1 MQNVIWITGLSA
13 AGKTTLA
20 NGVKKSLLNKGYPT
34 IILDGDNL
42 RDCFNAKDSNR
53 RDDRK
58 NRAFTYSKLARMLSE
73 QNLIVIV
80 GAIALFKEIHKWNK
94 ENIDG
99 YFEVF
104 LNTPLDVLKER
115 DPKKLYE
122 KFDKGEIKDVAG
134 LDIEVDFPES
144 PDLEIVFK
152 RGETPD
158 LLVDLIVEKFFS
170 FRSKRND

>member
-1 MQNVIWITGLSA
+1 MREKPIFEI
-13 AGKTTLA
+13 
-20 NGVKKSLLNKGYPT
+20 LL
-34 IILDGDNL
+34 D
-42 RDCFNAKDSNR
+42 KD
-53 RDDRK
+53 
-58 NRAFTYSKLARMLSE
+58 
-73 QNLIVIV
+73 
-80 GAIALFKEIHKWNK
+80 
-94 ENIDG
+94 
-99 YFEVF
+99 
-104 LNTPLDVLKER
+104 
-115 DPKKLYE
+115 KKLYE